1 MNNQITASSGTTMS
15 NAMRDLSGYHTIG
28 VVSRQTGIHPETLR
42 VWEKRYQLV
51 VPTRTDTGR
60 RVYSDADLYRL
71 SLVKQLVDQGYP
83 PSGLASMPVEKLK
96 ERLAGKLLKPKVQA
110 SPDKSSVKAL
120 FIGSVFQSVIDDQP
134 ASADDLVLLGC
145 HPSLS
150 DYQGLDNPEKPDV
163 LVLYHPTLHEDL
175 LGNLKDS
182 LETSGAVGAV
192 AVFNIASRTTISHF
206 EENGV
211 LCLKFPASFS
221 EIRRACAS
229 VADLPSFGAAST
241 EQGHK
246 RQFTDEQLAYL
257 AVAKNNIACECL
269 NHLAEI
275 VTRISAFESYSA
287 ECSNRN
293 PADVKTHRV
302 LQKSSQTAR
311 SIMEDCLTYIIE
323 MESIKLN

>member
-1 MNNQITASSGTTMS
+1 MSS
-15 NAMRDLSGYHTIG
+15 AIRDLSGYHTIG

-60 RVYSDADLYRL
+60 RVYSDEDLYRL

-83 PSGLASMPVEKLK
+83 PSGLASVPVEKLK
-96 ERLAGKLLKPKVQA
+96 ERLAGKLLKTKGAALVDKAPVKV
-110 SPDKSSVKAL
+110 L
-120 FIGSVFQSVIDDQP
+120 FIGSVLQSVVDDHST
-134 ASADDLVLLGC
+134 SADEFVLLGC
-145 HPSLS
+145 HPSFS
-150 DYQGLDNPEKPDV
+150 DYRKQENAEKPDV

-175 LGNLKDS
+175 LGNLKES
-182 LETSGAVGAV
+182 LETSGAIGAV
-192 AVFNIASRTTISHF
+192 VVFNIASRTTVAYF

-221 EIRRACAS
+221 DIRRACAS
-229 VADLPSFGAAST
+229 IAELPSFRAAGSAPAH
-241 EQGHK
+241 E

-293 PADVKTHRV
+293 PADVKTHRL

-311 SIMEDCLTYIIE
+311 AIMEDCLNYIIE
-323 MESIKLN
+323 AESIKLV

>member
-1 MNNQITASSGTTMS
+1 MQITDSSGNAMS
-15 NAMRDLSGYHTIG
+15 NAIRDLSGYHTIG

-60 RVYSDADLYRL
+60 RVYSDDDLYRL

-83 PSGLASMPVEKLK
+83 PSGLASMTVEKLK
-96 ERLAGKLLKPKVQA
+96 ERLAGKLLKTKGAAPLEK
-110 SPDKSSVKAL
+110 SPVKAL
-120 FIGSVFQSVIDDQP
+120 FIGSVFQSVIDDQLPP
-134 ASADDLVLLGC
+134 ADEFVLLGC
-145 HPSLS
+145 HPSFS
-150 DYQGLDNPEKPDV
+150 AYQNQGNPEKPDV
-163 LVLYHPTLHEDL
+163 LVVYHPTLHEDL
-175 LGNLKDS
+175 LGSLKES
-182 LETSGAVGAV
+182 LETSGAIGAV
-192 AVFNIASRTTISHF
+192 VVFNIASRTTVAYF

-221 EIRRACAS
+221 DIRRACAS
-229 VADLPSFGAAST
+229 VADLPSFNTTGNT
-241 EQGHK
+241 QGHE

-293 PADVKTHRV
+293 PADVKTHRL

-311 SIMEDCLTYIIE
+311 SIMEDCLHYIIE
-323 MESIKLN
+323 AEAIKLS

>member
-1 MNNQITASSGTTMS
+1 MS
-15 NAMRDLSGYHTIG
+15 NAMRDYAGFHTIG

-83 PSGLASMPVEKLK
+83 PSGLANLTVEKLK
-96 ERLAGKLLKPKVQA
+96 ERLAGKLTKMKDRNA
-110 SPDKSSVKAL
+110 SKHAPVKAL
-120 FIGSVFQSVIDDQP
+120 FIGSVFQSVLDDHP
-134 ASADDLVLLGC
+134 APADEILLLGC
-145 HPSLS
+145 HASFA
-150 DYQGLDNPEKPDV
+150 DYHGDGKEDKPDV
-163 LVLYHPTLHEDL
+163 LVVYYPTLHEDL
-175 LGNLKDS
+175 LKNLKES
-182 LETSGAVGAV
+182 LESSGAIGAV
-192 AVFNIASRTTISHF
+192 VVFNIASRTTVAYF
-206 EENGV
+206 EDNGV
-211 LCLKFPASFS
+211 LCLKFPASFAD
-221 EIRRACAS
+221 IRRACAS
-229 VADLPSFGAAST
+229 VADLPSFVSGET
-241 EQGHK
+241 GDGR

-275 VTRISAFESYSA
+275 VTRISAFEAYSA

-293 PADVKTHRV
+293 PTDVKIHRL

-311 SIMEDCLTYIIE
+311 SIMEESLNYVIAA
-323 MESIKLN
+323 ESIKLE

>member
-1 MNNQITASSGTTMS
+1 MS
-15 NAMRDLSGYHTIG
+15 NAIRDLSGYHTIG

-60 RVYSDADLYRL
+60 RVYSDEDLYRL

-83 PSGLASMPVEKLK
+83 PSGLANVSVEKLK
-96 ERLAGKLLKPKVQA
+96 ERLAGKLLKTKAQVPV
-110 SPDKSSVKAL
+110 DKSPVKAL
-120 FIGSVFQSVIDDQP
+120 FIGSVFQSVVDDQ
-134 ASADDLVLLGC
+134 LVPTDEFLLLGC
-145 HPSLS
+145 HASLA
-150 DYQGLDNPEKPDV
+150 DYQSAGNADKPDV
-163 LVLYHPTLHEDL
+163 LVVYYPTLHEDL
-175 LGNLKDS
+175 LESLKES
-182 LETSGAVGAV
+182 LEASGAIGAV
-192 AVFNIASRTTISHF
+192 VVFNIASRTTVAYF
-206 EENGV
+206 ENNGV

-221 EIRRACAS
+221 DIKRACSS
-229 VADLPSFGAAST
+229 VADLPSFSTGMNAA
-241 EQGHK
+241 GHD

-275 VTRISAFESYSA
+275 VTRISAFEAYSA

-293 PADVKTHRV
+293 PADVKIHRL

-311 SIMEDCLTYIIE
+311 SIMEDCLNYIIE
-323 MESIKLN
+323 VESIKLD